1 MPSDFLNTGTETL
14 LALCRPGFEADL
26 AAEMNFHAAEQMVA
40 GYPRTTAGSGYVLWH
55 SQQGSMSSLL
65 QSGLIFARSLS
76 LAVGE
81 FTDIGDDRISAL
93 WPLLEDAAP
102 FCELYLDHA
111 DTNEG
116 RELQRFLKGFRK
128 ALEPRLKKAGLL
140 RRKAANRIHLF
151 FSDSH
156 NGWVT
161 ISPAEVPLAEGGVR
175 RLKLPA
181 EAPSRSALKVEEAL
195 LRFFGS
201 TDALTAKTAVD
212 LGAAPGGW
220 SWQLARRG
228 IKVQAVDHGKLDARL
243 LDEYPVQHIYGDAF
257 TWRPKTSVDLVVC
270 DVVDKPARTLQQM
283 EKWLEQG
290 WSKAALFNLK
300 LPMKRRFQEV
310 WQLLEKL
317 ATTMERHPERGEVII
332 KAAHLYYDREEITVW
347 ASFHRDY

>member
-1 MPSDFLNTGTETL
+1 MHSDFLNSGDETL
-14 LALCRPGFEADL
+14 LGLCRPGFEADL
-26 AAEMNFHAAEQMVA
+26 AAELNFHAADNMVA
-40 GYPRTTAGSGYVLWH
+40 GYPRATAHSGYVLWH
-55 SQQGSMSSLL
+55 SQQGSMAAVME
-65 QSGLIFARSLS
+65 SGLIFARSLS
-76 LAVGE
+76 LAIGQ
-81 FTDIGDDRISAL
+81 FADIGDDRISAL
-93 WPLLEDAAP
+93 WPLLEEAAP
-102 FCELYLDHA
+102 FCEVYLDHP

-128 ALEPRLKKAGLL
+128 ALEPRLRKAGLL
-140 RRKAANRIHLF
+140 RQNARQRVHLF

-156 NGWVT
+156 NGWVST
-161 ISPAEVPLAEGGVR
+161 SPAAIPLAEGGVR
-175 RLKLPA
+175 RLKLPS

-201 TDALTAKTAVD
+201 TEALTARTAVD

-228 IKVQAVDHGKLDARL
+228 IKVQAGDHGKLNAQL
-243 LDEYPVQHIYGDAF
+243 LDEYPVEHIYGDAF
-257 TWRPKTSVDLVVC
+257 TWRPRSPVDLVVC

-283 EKWLEQG
+283 EKWLVQG
-290 WSKAALFNLK
+290 WSRAALFNLK

-317 ATTMERHPERGEVII
+317 SASMEKHPERGQVEI

-347 ASFHRDY
+347 AAFHRDY

>member
-1 MPSDFLNTGTETL
+1 MPSDFAASGGETL

-26 AAEMNFHAAEQMVA
+26 AAELNYHAAENMVA
-40 GYPRTTAGSGYVLWH
+40 GYPRTASGSGYALWH
-55 SQQGSMSSLL
+55 SQQGSMAGLL
-65 QSGLIFARSLS
+65 ESGLIFARSLS
-76 LAVGE
+76 LCVGQ
-81 FTDIGDDRISAL
+81 FDNIGDDRISEL
-93 WPLLEDAAP
+93 WPLFEDAAP
-102 FCELYLDHA
+102 FSEVFLEHP
-111 DTNEG
+111 DTNDG
-116 RELQRFLKGFRK
+116 RELQRFLRGFRK

-140 RRKAANRIHLF
+140 RKQAGQRLHLF

-156 NGWVT
+156 NGWVAT
-161 ISPAEVPLAEGGVR
+161 SPVTLPLAEGGVR

-201 TDALTAKTAVD
+201 TESLTAKTAVD

-243 LDEYPVQHIYGDAF
+243 LDEYPVEHVYGDAF
-257 TWRPKTSVDLVVC
+257 TWRPRTGVDLVVC
-270 DVVDKPARTLQQM
+270 DVVDKPARTMQQM
-283 EKWLEQG
+283 EKWLLQG
-290 WSKAALFNLK
+290 WARAALFNLK
-300 LPMKRRFQEV
+300 LPMKRRFQEA

-317 ATTMERHPERGEVII
+317 SAAMERNSQLGRPEI

-347 ASFHRDY
+347 AAFHRDH